1 MKKRNLLVSIMTLV
15 LCLTLISGA
24 TFALFTSE
32 SKVDITVSSGKV
44 SVESVIENLQLYSL
58 DEEQSEKFENGGT
71 AVYKDGVLSLTNVT
85 PGDKVTFK
93 VKITNDSN
101 IDIKYKL
108 TWSVKGKLSEVL
120 IATADDEK
128 LSNLPWTLWKA
139 DALEKT
145 IVIDVV
151 VELPLEV
158 GNDYQEKSCDI
169 VFLVE
174 AIQSNGILN
183 NYATPSTIKD
193 ALANAEEGSEIELA
207 AGYYDEIIV
216 PKNGMKIFSNA
227 DAVVGF
233 LNVNGKENVTIKGL
247 TFEATGA
254 GLVYDYTDSAKARAN
269 IAGAS
274 GKNTVGARKLL
285 IEDCTFTG
293 EFEKAGV
300 CIAFCDQKRPSGFSG
315 DITISNCTFETVNA
329 NYCVY
334 GFYLGSN
341 GLSFTFE
348 NNTVNNICNA
358 GPVYLGRYA
367 SSVPVVIKGNAF
379 NTTSS
384 LSDSA
389 HVQDHSNYGVSIDA
403 SNNTF
408 K

>member
-1 MKKRNLLVSIMTLV
+1 M
-15 LCLTLISGA
+15 
-24 TFALFTSE
+24 
-32 SKVDITVSSGKV
+32 DI
-44 SVESVIENLQLYSL
+44 
-58 DEEQSEKFENGGT
+58 F
-71 AVYKDGVLSLTNVT
+71 
-85 PGDKVTFK
+85 
-93 VKITNDSN
+93 DSN

-108 TWSVKGKLSEVL
+108 TWSVKGELSEVL

-128 LSNLPWTLWKA
+128 LSNLPWTLWEA

-233 LNVNGKENVTIKGL
+233 LNVNGKGNVTIKGL

-254 GLVYDYTDSAKARAN
+254 GLVYDYTNTFRARAN

-274 GKNTVGARKLL
+274 GNNTIGARNLL

-293 EFEKAGV
+293 EFAKAGV

-315 DITISNCTFETVNA
+315 GITISNCTFETVNA

-334 GFYLGSN
+334 GYYFGNN
-341 GLSFTFE
+341 GLGLTIE
-348 NNTVNNICNA
+348 NNTFNNICNA
-358 GPVYLGRYA
+358 LPLYLGKYA

-384 LSDSA
+384 LEVSA
-389 HVQDHSNYGVSIDA
+389 YLQDHSNYRVSIDA